1 MNTLETIEE
10 KLVGISLKPGIH
22 ADREDGMCA
31 MEAAAY
37 LAGEPHTDH
46 PVCACPAITAFML
59 SFNDGMADD
68 ADRDRW
74 LKPLVPLMVGSL
86 VLNEDGQM
94 DTDVLVHRAN
104 LCAIAARQFAPL
116 ALETGGA
123 AIAADRAAHE
133 SAEYAESAAEC
144 AAIGPK
150 STGYD
155 ATAAGAKSA
164 FAASAAKWAA
174 TPATTDKIN
183 EICTA
188 LVRDML
194 AVTSAKGA
202 TK

>member
-10 KLVGISLKPGIH
+10 KLAGITLKLGIH
-22 ADREDGMCA
+22 ADREAGMCA

-46 PVCACPAITAFML
+46 PVCACPVLTAFML

-94 DTDVLVHRAN
+94 DTAVLVHRAN
-104 LCAIAARQFAPL
+104 LCALAACQFAPL
-116 ALETGGA
+116 ALETDGA
-123 AIAADRAAHE
+123 AIAADKAAHE

-174 TPATTDKIN
+174 SAATTDKIN

-194 AVTSAKGA
+194 AVTSEKARL
-202 TK
+202 